1 MPYILVLNTNSC
13 IVFKLLKTQAVKKL
27 SEGVKEMN
35 KHFFKAVLLSFTL
48 IFATVGHVDAARLGG
63 GKSIGKAPSAP
74 MQKQATPAQ
83 KPVQQAQPAAPA
95 AAPQAP
101 APSRFG
107 GMGGILGGLAAGLG
121 IGYLLSHFG
130 LGEAASSLITGLL
143 IAMLAGFVIMFV
155 IRRLLPAMSGAG
167 QNANVPSSGMQ
178 RTSVE
183 QAPRQEPAFTP
194 AANAFAGVAAE
205 PEAFQSTLPPG
216 FDERSFL
223 ENAKQYFVSL
233 QKAWDQGDLAALREF
248 TTPEMF
254 ATIQQDLAGRIDSA
268 NQTDVVT
275 INARLLG
282 VETADGHYFC
292 SVQFGGMIREQQG
305 APASD
310 FSEIW
315 NLSKPVEGPG
325 GWVLAG
331 ISQLV

>member
-1 MPYILVLNTNSC
+1 
-13 IVFKLLKTQAVKKL
+13 
-27 SEGVKEMN
+27 MN
-35 KHFFKAVLLSFTL
+35 KHFFKATLLSLTL

-63 GKSIGKAPSAP
+63 GKSVGRAPSAP
-74 MQKQATPAQ
+74 IQKQAAPVQ
-83 KPVQQAQPAAPA
+83 KPAQQAQPAAPA
-95 AAPQAP
+95 PAPQAP

-143 IAMLAGFVIMFV
+143 IAVLAGFAIMFV
-155 IRRLLPAMSGAG
+155 MRKLMPKMSSAG
-167 QNANVPSSGMQ
+167 QSPNLSSSGMQ
-178 RTSVE
+178 RTGLD
-183 QAPRQEPAFTP
+183 QTPRQEPAFTP
-194 AANAFAGVAAE
+194 AANAFGGVSAE
-205 PEAFQSTLPPG
+205 PEPFQSTLPPG
-216 FDERSFL
+216 FDQQTFL
-223 ENAKQYFVSL
+223 ENAKQYFATL
-233 QKAWDQGDLAALREF
+233 QKAWDQGDLASLREF

-254 ATIQQDLAGRIDSA
+254 ATIQQDLAGRTDAS

-275 INARLLG
+275 INAQLLG
-282 VETADGHYFC
+282 IETADGHYFC
-292 SVQFGGMIREQQG
+292 SVQFSGMIREQQG

-331 ISQLV
+331 ITQLV

>member
-1 MPYILVLNTNSC
+1 
-13 IVFKLLKTQAVKKL
+13 
-27 SEGVKEMN
+27 MN
-35 KHFFKAVLLSFTL
+35 KHFLKATLLSISL
-48 IFATVGHVDAARLGG
+48 VFASVGHVEAARLGN

-74 MQKQATPAQ
+74 MQKQAAPVQ
-83 KPVQQAQPAAPA
+83 KPAQQAQPAAPA
-95 AAPQAP
+95 PTPQAP

-130 LGEAASSLITGLL
+130 MGEAASSMITGLL
-143 IAMLAGFVIMFV
+143 IAVLAGFAIMFV
-155 IRRLLPAMSGAG
+155 IRKLLPKLSSAG
-167 QNANVPSSGMQ
+167 QSPNVSANAMQ
-178 RTSVE
+178 RAHLDQT
-183 QAPRQEPAFTP
+183 PRQEPAFTP
-194 AANAFAGVAAE
+194 AANAFGGVSAE
-205 PEAFQSTLPPG
+205 PEPFQSTLPPG
-216 FDERSFL
+216 FDQQAFL
-223 ENAKQYFVSL
+223 ENSKQYFVSL
-233 QKAWDQGDLAALREF
+233 QKAWDQGDLDSLREF

-254 ATIQQDLAGRIDSA
+254 ATIQQDLAGRTDSS

-275 INARLLG
+275 INAQLLG
-282 VETADGHYFC
+282 IETSDAHYYC
-292 SVQFGGMIREQQG
+292 SVQFSGMIREQQG

>member
-1 MPYILVLNTNSC
+1 
-13 IVFKLLKTQAVKKL
+13 
-27 SEGVKEMN
+27 MN
-35 KHFFKAVLLSFTL
+35 KYFFKAALLSFTL
-48 IFATVGHVDAARLGG
+48 IFATVSHVDAARLGG
-63 GKSIGKAPSAP
+63 GKSFGRAPSAP
-74 MQKQATPAQ
+74 IQKQATSAQ
-83 KPVQQAQPAAPA
+83 KPIQQAQPAAPA
-95 AAPQAP
+95 PAPVAP

-143 IAMLAGFVIMFV
+143 IAMLAGFAIMFV
-155 IRRLLPAMSGAG
+155 IRRLLPAISGTG
-167 QNANVPSSGMQ
+167 QRSNVPSSGMARASLDQ
-178 RTSVE
+178 NL
-183 QAPRQEPAFTP
+183 RQEPAFTP
-194 AANAFAGVAAE
+194 AANAFAGVGSE
-205 PEAFQSTLPPG
+205 PEAFRSTMPPG
-216 FDERSFL
+216 FDERAFL
-223 ENAKQYFVSL
+223 ENAKQYFVTL
-233 QKAWDQGDLAALREF
+233 QKAWDQGDLVALREF

-254 ATIQQDLAGRIDSA
+254 ATIQQDLAGRVDSA

-282 VETADGHYFC
+282 IETADAHYFC
-292 SVQFGGMIREQQG
+292 SVQFSGMICEQPG
-305 APASD
+305 APATD

>member
-1 MPYILVLNTNSC
+1 
-13 IVFKLLKTQAVKKL
+13 
-27 SEGVKEMN
+27 MN
-35 KHFFKAVLLSFTL
+35 KNFLKAMLLSLAL
-48 IFATVGHVDAARLGG
+48 IFATVGHVEAARLGG
-63 GKSIGKAPSAP
+63 GKSIGRAPSAP
-74 MQKQATPAQ
+74 IQRQAAPVQ
-83 KPVQQAQPAAPA
+83 KPVQQTQPATPAP
-95 AAPQAP
+95 APQAP

-143 IAMLAGFVIMFV
+143 IAMLAGFAIMFV

-167 QNANVPSSGMQ
+167 QNSNVPSQGMQ
-178 RTSVE
+178 RNSAE
-183 QAPRQEPAFTP
+183 IPRQEPAFTP
-194 AANAFAGVAAE
+194 AANAFGGISAE
-205 PEAFQSTLPPG
+205 PEVFESTLPPG
-216 FDERSFL
+216 FDQQTFL
-223 ENAKQYFVSL
+223 ENAKQYFVTL

-254 ATIQQDLAGRIDSA
+254 ATIQQDLAGRTDAS

-275 INARLLG
+275 INAKLLG
-282 VETADGHYFC
+282 IETADGHYFC
-292 SVQFGGMIREQQG
+292 SVQFSGMIREQQE

>member
-1 MPYILVLNTNSC
+1 
-13 IVFKLLKTQAVKKL
+13 
-27 SEGVKEMN
+27 MN
-35 KHFFKAVLLSFTL
+35 KHFFKATLLSLTL

-63 GKSIGKAPSAP
+63 GKSVGRAPSAP
-74 MQKQATPAQ
+74 IQKQAAPVQ
-83 KPVQQAQPAAPA
+83 KPAQQAQPAAPA
-95 AAPQAP
+95 PAPQAP

-143 IAMLAGFVIMFV
+143 IAVLAGFAIMFV
-155 IRRLLPAMSGAG
+155 MRKLMPKMSSAG
-167 QNANVPSSGMQ
+167 QSPNLSSNGMQ
-178 RTSVE
+178 RTGLD
-183 QAPRQEPAFTP
+183 QTPRQEPAFTP
-194 AANAFAGVAAE
+194 AANAFGGVSAE
-205 PEAFQSTLPPG
+205 PEPFQSTLPPG
-216 FDERSFL
+216 FDQQTFL
-223 ENAKQYFVSL
+223 ENAKQYFATL
-233 QKAWDQGDLAALREF
+233 QKAWDQGDLASLREF

-254 ATIQQDLAGRIDSA
+254 ATIQQDLAGRTDAS

-275 INARLLG
+275 INAQILG
-282 VETADGHYFC
+282 IETADGHYFC
-292 SVQFGGMIREQQG
+292 SVQFSGMIREQQG

-331 ISQLV
+331 ITQLV

>member
-1 MPYILVLNTNSC
+1 
-13 IVFKLLKTQAVKKL
+13 
-27 SEGVKEMN
+27 MN
-35 KHFFKAVLLSFTL
+35 KRFYRTILLSVAL

-63 GKSIGKAPSAP
+63 GKSFGRAPSAP
-74 MQKQATPAQ
+74 IQKQATPAQ

-95 AAPQAP
+95 AAPQAPTPPAP

-143 IAMLAGFVIMFV
+143 VAMLAGFVIMFV
-155 IRRLLPAMSGAG
+155 IRRLLPVFSGAS
-167 QNANVPSSGMQ
+167 QNANLTNPGMQ
-178 RTSVE
+178 RTNYD
-183 QAPRQEPAFTP
+183 QASRVEPAFTP
-194 AANAFAGVAAE
+194 AANAFAGVGAE
-205 PEAFQSTLPPG
+205 PETFQSTLPPG
-216 FDERSFL
+216 FEERTFL
-223 ENAKQYFVSL
+223 ENAKQYFVTL
-233 QKAWDQGDLAALREF
+233 QKAWDQGDLVSLREF

-254 ATIQQDLAGRIDSA
+254 ANIEQDLAGRVDSP

-282 VETADGHYFC
+282 IETADAHYFC
-292 SVQFGGMIREQQG
+292 SVQFSGMIREQPG
-305 APASD
+305 APASE

-315 NLSKPVEGPG
+315 NLSKPVDGPG

>member
-1 MPYILVLNTNSC
+1 
-13 IVFKLLKTQAVKKL
+13 
-27 SEGVKEMN
+27 MN
-35 KHFFKAVLLSFTL
+35 KHFFKAVLLSLTL
-48 IFATVGHVDAARLGG
+48 VFASVGQVDAARLGG
-63 GKSIGKAPSAP
+63 GKSIGRAPSAP
-74 MQKQATPAQ
+74 MQKQAAPVQ
-83 KPVQQAQPAAPA
+83 KPAQQAQPAAPA
-95 AAPQAP
+95 PTPQAP

-143 IAMLAGFVIMFV
+143 IAMLAGFAIMFV
-155 IRRLLPAMSGAG
+155 IRKLLPAMSGAG
-167 QNANVPSSGMQ
+167 GNASTPTGMQ
-178 RTSVE
+178 RTSTE
-183 QAPRQEPAFTP
+183 QTPRQEPAFTP
-194 AANAFAGVAAE
+194 AANAFGGVGAE
-205 PEAFQSTLPPG
+205 PEPFQSTLPPG
-216 FDERSFL
+216 FDQHTFL
-223 ENAKQYFVSL
+223 ENAKQYFSTL

-248 TTPEMF
+248 TTPDMF
-254 ATIQQDLAGRIDSA
+254 ATIQQDLAGRTDSA

-275 INARLLG
+275 INAQLIG
-282 VETADGHYFC
+282 IETTDGHYFC
-292 SVQFGGMIREQQG
+292 SVQFSGMIREQPG

>member
-1 MPYILVLNTNSC
+1 
-13 IVFKLLKTQAVKKL
+13 
-27 SEGVKEMN
+27 MN
-35 KHFFKAVLLSFTL
+35 KHFFKAVFLSMVL
-48 IFATVGHVDAARLGG
+48 VFASISQVEAGRLGG
-63 GKSIGKAPSAP
+63 GRSLGRAPSAP
-74 MQKQATPAQ
+74 MQRQATPVQ
-83 KPVQQAQPAAPA
+83 KPAQPAQAQPTAPA
-95 AAPQAP
+95 PAPQAP

-130 LGEAASSLITGLL
+130 LGEAASSMITGVL
-143 IAMLAGFVIMFV
+143 IAMLAGFAIMFV

-167 QNANVPSSGMQ
+167 QNANPPTGMQ
-178 RTSVE
+178 RTNLE

-194 AANAFAGVAAE
+194 AANAFGGLSVD
-205 PEAFQSTLPPG
+205 PQPFQSTLPPG
-216 FDERSFL
+216 FDQQTFL
-223 ENAKQYFVSL
+223 DNAKQYFVTL
-233 QKAWDQGDLAALREF
+233 QKAWDQGDLVSLREF

-254 ATIQQDLAGRIDSA
+254 ATIQQDLAGRTDST

-275 INARLLG
+275 INAQLLG
-282 VETADGHYFC
+282 IETADAHYFC
-292 SVQFGGMIREQQG
+292 SVQFGGMIREQPG

>member
-1 MPYILVLNTNSC
+1 
-13 IVFKLLKTQAVKKL
+13 
-27 SEGVKEMN
+27 MN
-35 KHFFKAVLLSFTL
+35 KHFFKSVLLSLTL
-48 IFATVGHVDAARLGG
+48 VFATVGHVDAARLGN

-74 MQKQATPAQ
+74 MQKQAAPAQ
-83 KPVQQAQPAAPA
+83 KPAQQAQPAAPA
-95 AAPQAP
+95 PAPQA

-130 LGEAASSLITGLL
+130 LGEGASSMITGLL
-143 IAMLAGFVIMFV
+143 IAVLAGFAIMFV

-167 QNANVPSSGMQ
+167 RSANTPTGLQ
-178 RTSVE
+178 RTNIE

-194 AANAFAGVAAE
+194 AANAFGGVSVE
-205 PEAFQSTLPPG
+205 PQPFQSTLPPG

-223 ENAKQYFVSL
+223 ESAKQYFSTL
-233 QKAWDQGDLAALREF
+233 QKAWDQGDLVSLREF
-248 TTPEMF
+248 TTPDMF
-254 ATIQQDLAGRIDSA
+254 ATIQQDLAGRTDTT

-275 INARLLG
+275 INAQLIG
-282 VETADGHYFC
+282 IETADAHYFC
-292 SVQFGGMIREQQG
+292 SIQFSGMIREQVG

>member
-1 MPYILVLNTNSC
+1 
-13 IVFKLLKTQAVKKL
+13 
-27 SEGVKEMN
+27 MN
-35 KHFFKAVLLSFTL
+35 KHFFKSVLLSLTL
-48 IFATVGHVDAARLGG
+48 VFATVGHVDAARLGN
-63 GKSIGKAPSAP
+63 GKSVGKAPSAP
-74 MQKQATPAQ
+74 MQKQAAPAQ
-83 KPVQQAQPAAPA
+83 KPAQQAQPAAPA
-95 AAPQAP
+95 PAPQA

-130 LGEAASSLITGLL
+130 LGEGASSMITGLL
-143 IAMLAGFVIMFV
+143 IAVLAGFAIMFV

-167 QNANVPSSGMQ
+167 RSANAPTGLQ
-178 RTSVE
+178 RTNIE

-194 AANAFAGVAAE
+194 AANAFGGVSVE
-205 PEAFQSTLPPG
+205 PQPFQSTLPPG

-223 ENAKQYFVSL
+223 ESAKQYFSPL
-233 QKAWDQGDLAALREF
+233 QKAWDQGDLVSLREF
-248 TTPEMF
+248 TTPDMF
-254 ATIQQDLAGRIDSA
+254 ATIQQDLAGRTDTT

-275 INARLLG
+275 INAQLIG
-282 VETADGHYFC
+282 IETADAHYFC
-292 SVQFGGMIREQQG
+292 SIQFSGMIREQVG